1 MKKNYQE
8 LEMQLVVFITQ
19 DIVTLSGDEDEN
31 HNFGGLGSFVQ

>member
-8 LEMQLVVFITQ
+8 LEMQLVLFSAQ

-31 HNFGGLGSFVQ
+31 HNFGGLGDFA